1 MVALVMALLV
11 MATSAGAYAVAR
23 RRLRLRRADLPR
35 ALGAALECIG
45 LAVVFLLLNAMI
57 GAGVIIGVR
66 ALTGYFVSVYLM
78 SDATMVLISGLQGLI
93 FWCWWQRA
101 RSEADRR
108 AG

>member
-1 MVALVMALLV
+1 MVSLVMVLLMV
-11 MATSAGAYAVAR
+11 TTSAGAYAVAT

-45 LAVVFLLLNAMI
+45 LAVVFLLLNAVI
-57 GAGVIIGVR
+57 GVGVIIGVR
-66 ALTGYFVSVYLM
+66 ALTGHFVSVYLM
-78 SDATMVLISGLQGLI
+78 RDATMVLISGLQGLI

-101 RSEADRR
+101 RGEAGRR